1 LWSVEARGCR
11 GNSRGLSPANR
22 RKTGDFMLK
31 KIQIFCLVLIAL
43 AAPWALQPVLAA
55 QIDSQETIQDLEG
68 LVQSMNNLSRMISA
82 TREVMRGPNGVGREK
97 ELKARLDELQAKR
110 QVMEGSFEQLSAGVG
125 LDALQKEKET
135 GVDWNRELA
144 DFLAPIMSEV
154 RKMTSRPRQIETL
167 RNEIARYHTQ
177 LRLTQGAQ
185 KRLIALV
192 SEADDPQLIEKLGK
206 LTRSWENQENEV
218 SARMAVSEKALEKA
232 VGEKKSIASSFK
244 ELAEFFF
251 HSRGRNLFLALL
263 AFAVIWGCLHYLHK
277 LIFHLSPFHKKGRSF
292 GVRVFDLFYRVFTVI
307 ASAFVLLG
315 TLYFLGDWLLLSL
328 AIIFVMGIAW
338 ASKQTLPRFWRQAT
352 LMLNFGAVR
361 EGEVVVYKGIPY
373 EVASINMNSKLENI
387 ALENGFIRLH
397 INDLMELRSRPI
409 AENEPWFPSRSG
421 DWVRLGDGTYGS
433 VVAQTP
439 EMVTLKL
446 KGGALKYYGTSDY
459 LAQSPTNL
467 SNGYRL
473 TGVFGLDYRHQSIAT
488 GEIPGIIQ
496 EAVNVELAKA
506 GQGNFIERIRVEFKE
521 AGASSLDMA
530 ILAEFNGDAGSQYWV
545 LERAIQRI
553 CVDVCNHHD
562 WVIPFQQVS
571 VHMAGS

>member
-1 LWSVEARGCR
+1 
-11 GNSRGLSPANR
+11 
-22 RKTGDFMLK
+22 MMK
-31 KIQIFCLVLIAL
+31 KIQIFCLALMSL

-55 QIDSQETIQDLEG
+55 QTDSPETIQDLEG

-82 TREVMRGPNGVGREK
+82 TREVMRGPNGVGRER
-97 ELKARLDELQAKR
+97 ELKIRLDELQAKL
-110 QVMEGSFEQLSAGVG
+110 QIMEGSFEQLSAGVG

-144 DFLAPIMSEV
+144 DFLAPIMTEV
-154 RKMTSRPRQIETL
+154 RKMTSRPRQIEAL

-177 LRLTQGAQ
+177 LRMTQGAQ
-185 KRLIALV
+185 ERLMSLI
-192 SEADDPQLIEKLGK
+192 SQADDPQLIEKLGK
-206 LTRSWENQENEV
+206 LTRSWENQEKQV

-232 VGEKKSIASSFK
+232 MDEKKSITRSFG

-251 HSRGRNLFLALL
+251 QSRGRNLILALL

-292 GVRVFDLFYRVFTVI
+292 GVRVFDLFYRVLMVVI
-307 ASAFVLLG
+307 SAFVLLG

-338 ASKQTLPRFWRQAT
+338 ASKQALPRFWRQAT

-373 EVASINMNSKLENI
+373 EVGAINMNSKLENN
-387 ALENGFIRLH
+387 AFENGFIRLH

-421 DWVRLGDGTYGS
+421 DWVRLADGTYGS

-439 EMVTLKL
+439 EIVTLKL

-473 TGVFGLDYRHQSIAT
+473 SGVFGLDYRHQSIAT
-488 GEIPGIIQ
+488 DEIPGIIQ

-506 GQGNFIERIRVEFKE
+506 GHGNFIERIRVEFKE

-562 WVIPFQQVS
+562 WIIPFQQVS